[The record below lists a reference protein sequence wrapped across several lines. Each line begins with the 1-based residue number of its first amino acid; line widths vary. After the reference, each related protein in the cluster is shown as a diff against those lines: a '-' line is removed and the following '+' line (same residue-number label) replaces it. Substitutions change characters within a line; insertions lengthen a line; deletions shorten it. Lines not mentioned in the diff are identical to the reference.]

1 MICLSSVEQ
10 HPGGFAKEYYVD
22 ILASRSRTPYIGIT
36 NGLGRRVDQ
45 HKGKL
50 VPGFTSRYNITRLV
64 CFEVTGDVKSALE
77 REKEL
82 KGWSRARKVA
92 LIDAA
97 NPTWED
103 FSAYGSHALE

>member
-1 MICLSSVEQ
+1 M
-10 HPGGFAKEYYVD
+10 KEYYVY
-22 ILASRSRTPYIGIT
+22 ILASRSRTLYIGIT
-36 NGLGRRVDQ
+36 NDLGRRVDQ
-45 HKGKL
+45 HKRKL
-50 VPGFTSRYNITRLV
+50 VPGFTSRYNITRV
-64 CFEVTGDVKSALE
+64 VYFEVTGDVRSALE